1 MARNPC
7 PWLKLPVCHVTFGN
21 HKLNSTTQNLVI
33 EPAACSLV
41 IWGFHRCQR
50 SGWKALD
57 SQKKVL
63 HEALKMLL
71 WCWSDVSAV
80 ENSYSSWGQPG
91 FSSHELSTPGNSKLP
106 LSPTPWGHTVFCG
119 HLNACSKRT
128 TSRYTHIYHIFF
140 KIYYRS
146 GSGGTGL

>member
-1 MARNPC
+1 MS
-7 PWLKLPVCHVTFGN
+7 GN

-33 EPAACSLV
+33 KPAACSLV

-50 SGWKALD
+50 SGWKVLD
-57 SQKKVL
+57 SQKKKFCMKHLRCYCGAGVMFQQLRTLTALEDNLGSVL
-63 HEALKMLL
+63 TSHPHQETQNCLKSSCMGP
-71 WCWSDVSAV
+71 
-80 ENSYSSWGQPG
+80 YS
-91 FSSHELSTPGNSKLP
+91 L
-106 LSPTPWGHTVFCG
+106 CG

-146 GSGGTGL
+146 GSGGTAL